1 MFHFLR
7 IIPNVCIRFFSKHNN
22 MFNWRNHLSRTTSS
36 GRFIPEID
44 GLRFV
49 AVLTVVL
56 FHLVNHLNFKH
67 LHPLSTNTF
76 EESIL
81 MNWIAGGF
89 NKGVELFFVISGF
102 VLALPFVQQFRLQGT
117 PVVLKDYY
125 IRRLTR
131 LEPPY
136 ILSLLLFFA
145 LNIIT
150 GHDSF
155 GTLLPHFFASLFYVS
170 NFIYPEHLPLINGVT
185 WSLEVEVQF
194 YLLAPFLCSVFIIS
208 DFRKRVA
215 IFIAAI
221 LLFSGLNY
229 VVKMPFFSLIS
240 YIQFFAVGLLMAD
253 IYSTQSVQRRS
264 AWIEVAVAIAAACVF
279 FTLGNTPAEKA
290 FFPLLIIPVFY
301 YTIFNTRLQAFL
313 SRPWLTVIGGMCYS
327 IYLLHLYII
336 VIATKFTALAIPVSW
351 LVYVIL
357 QSVIVLPIILVASA
371 FYFGIIEKPCM
382 NKNWVHLLKQRIA
395 KSLQRFFAWA

>member
-1 MFHFLR
+1 
-7 IIPNVCIRFFSKHNN
+7 

-56 FHLVNHLNFKH
+56 FHLVNHLNFKQ
-67 LHPLSTNTF
+67 LHPLGTDTF
-76 EESIL
+76 EENIVL
-81 MNWIAGGF
+81 NWVAGGF
-89 NKGVELFFVISGF
+89 NKGVELFFAISGF
-102 VLALPFVQQFRLQGT
+102 VLALPFIQQFRQQGT
-117 PVVLKDYY
+117 PVILKDYY

-155 GTLLPHFFASLFYVS
+155 GALLPHFFASLFYVS

-185 WSLEVEVQF
+185 WSLEVEIQF
-194 YLLAPFLCSVFIIS
+194 YLLAPFLCNVFMIS
-208 DFRKRVA
+208 DFRKRMG
-215 IFIAAI
+215 ILISAI
-221 LLFSGLNY
+221 LFFSGFNY
-229 VVKMPFFSLIS
+229 VVTMPFFSLIG

-253 IYSTQSVQRRS
+253 LYSTQSVQRRS
-264 AWIEVAVAIAAACVF
+264 AWIEVAAAAAAAFVF

-290 FFPLLIIPVFY
+290 FFPILIIPIFY
-301 YTIFNTRLQAFL
+301 YTLFNIHLRTFL
-313 SRPWLTVIGGMCYS
+313 SRTWLTVIGGMCYS

-336 VIATKFTALAIPVSW
+336 IITTKFTALAIPVSW
-351 LVYVIL
+351 AAYVLL
-357 QSVIVLPIILVASA
+357 QSIMVLPIILVVGAL
-371 FYFGIIEKPCM
+371 YFIVIEKPCM